1 MHLKVL
7 TIVLWFIL
15 KQNDIN
21 NDQFNRILTIFHYK
35 KKKKRNN
42 LHYLFRPDSIQ
53 INTSSLDYNP
63 PPPSQLQYKFI
74 RVSLD
79 SWIFFSTEN
88 NRIQSYLLLL
98 PFLDYSGA
106 IDLCAILS
114 CFV

>member
-35 KKKKRNN
+35 KKE
-42 LHYLFRPDSIQ
+42 I
-53 INTSSLDYNP
+53 ICITSLDQTQFRLIP
-63 PPPSQLQYKFI
+63 HLWTTIPPSQLQYKFI

-79 SWIFFSTEN
+79 SWIFF
-88 NRIQSYLLLL
+88 
-98 PFLDYSGA
+98 
-106 IDLCAILS
+106 
-114 CFV
+114 

>member
-35 KKKKRNN
+35 KKKETTC
-42 LHYLFRPDSIQ
+42 I
-53 INTSSLDYNP
+53 TSLDQAQFRLIPHLWTTILP
-63 PPPSQLQYKFI
+63 PPPSSNINSFEFL
-74 RVSLD
+74 
-79 SWIFFSTEN
+79 WILGFFFSTEN

-98 PFLDYSGA
+98 PFSDYSGA
-106 IDLCAILS
+106 IDLCAIFS